1 MKKFFS
7 FLLVLFVILKTG
19 CAREQMEKRV
29 RSVPPEIT
37 KAVFSGDESAL
48 PRLVKYLTS
57 DANSAASRVKALHDW
72 ICDNISYDSDV
83 AFFGADNAQDV
94 SSVLQSRKAVCLGYV
109 NLMNRLCELS
119 GIESRGIAGFSKGF
133 AYKNTV
139 SGLGNH
145 AWNAVKLGQKWQL
158 IDVMLDAGFCDM
170 ALFVKHYS
178 SAYLSLTPE
187 EFFYSHYPLDA
198 SDQLLSPAK
207 TAEEFKAE
215 PFIPAIFFQ
224 YGFSFTSQP
233 PKYLNNIENTLTFS
247 FKNSDPAIVCLTD
260 AYSLEKSVQTLEN
273 STWIDRD
280 GVYFSAFFD
289 VADKKKYRA
298 RLLARKKNEN
308 TTPMFFSEFEWEDVV
323 LPTAQE
329 LLEEE
334 RISYAEYDFLVKSY
348 VLVSENAR
356 YYYIEDTFDKERIN
370 AVQKVL
376 NLAGQGKNFIDM
388 FYFDIQA
395 APNYAGY
402 GNKIKRFPTIHAY
415 NEVTE
420 TLLVEPRAGTLKK
433 GSEQHFVFKSSDY
446 SDIGLLINGSLVPL
460 IFDEEKKEFALTVLL
475 PTQEDELSVF
485 ASKNQRNYSSIMVFS
500 LD

>member
-1 MKKFFS
+1 MRKFFI
-7 FLLVLFVILKTG
+7 FLVSLIFILKNG
-19 CAREQMEKRV
+19 CAMEKMEKRV
-29 RSVPPEIT
+29 RSVPAEIT

-48 PRLVKYLTS
+48 PRLVKYLTA
-57 DANSAASRVKALHDW
+57 DANSAAERVKALHDW

-83 AFFGADNAQDV
+83 AFFGADNPQDV

-133 AYKNTV
+133 GYKNTV

-187 EFFYSHYPLDA
+187 QFFYSHYPLDEA
-198 SDQLLSPAK
+198 DQLLSPAK
-207 TAEEFKAE
+207 TAEQFKSE

-224 YGFSFTSQP
+224 YGFSFTSP
-233 PKYLNNIENTLTFS
+233 APRYFNSLENTLCFS
-247 FKNSDPAIVCLTD
+247 FKNTDPAIVCLSDT
-260 AYSLEKSVQTLEN
+260 YSLEKSVQTLEN
-273 STWIDRD
+273 STWLDRD
-280 GVYFSAFFD
+280 GVFFTAFFD

-329 LLEEE
+329 LLDEGA
-334 RISYAEYDFLVKSY
+334 ISLDEYDFLVKSY
-348 VLVSENAR
+348 VFVAENAR
-356 YYYIEDTFDKERIN
+356 YYYIEDLFDKERIK

-388 FYFDIQA
+388 FYFDMQA
-395 APNYAGY
+395 SANYAGY
-402 GNKIKRFPTIHAY
+402 GAGIKKFPTMHGY
-415 NEVTE
+415 NEASE
-420 TLLVEPRAGTLKK
+420 TQLIAPKAGTLKK
-433 GSEQHFVFKSSDY
+433 GSEQTFIFKSFDY
-446 SDIGLLINGSLVPL
+446 SDIGLLINGSLVHL
-460 IFDEEKKEFALTVLL
+460 VLDEEKREFALTVLL
-475 PTQEDELSVF
+475 PTEQDELVVY
-485 ASKNQRNYSSIMVFS
+485 ASKNNRNYSSVLVFS
-500 LD
+500 LN